1 MIATIFSRGL
11 TPIKEIGVRPQISDM
26 PELPEVE
33 VSKMGITPHIK
44 GQSIDEIIVRQPKLR
59 WMIPEKLQHLKNQKI
74 ISIERRAKYL
84 LLNTEVGSIIVH
96 LGMSGSLRVLD
107 KHYPVEKHDHVDLVL
122 TNGKMLRYNDPRR
135 FGAWLWQESGHVHEL
150 LSNLGPEPLD
160 DDFSAGDMF
169 EKAKG
174 KKIAVK
180 QFIMDNKIVVGV
192 GNIYANESLFS
203 ARIHPKVPAG
213 KLSLEQWK
221 VLTSEIK
228 QVLAI
233 AIQQGGTTLKDFNQ
247 ADGKP
252 GYFAQELQVYG
263 KAGDACPVCKHII
276 QQLKIGQR
284 NSYFCETCQPI

>member
-1 MIATIFSRGL
+1 
-11 TPIKEIGVRPQISDM
+11 M

-74 ISIERRAKYL
+74 MSIERRAKYL
-84 LLNTEVGSIIVH
+84 LLNTEVGSIIIH

-107 KHYPVEKHDHVDLVL
+107 KNYPVEKHDHVDLIL

-135 FGAWLWQESGHVHEL
+135 FGAWLWQEKDQIHEL

-160 DDFSAGDMF
+160 DEFCAGDMF
-169 EKAKG
+169 EKAKA

-180 QFIMDNKIVVGV
+180 QFIMDNKMVVGV

-203 ARIHPKVPAG
+203 ARIHPQVPAG
-213 KLSLEQWK
+213 ELSLEQWN

-252 GYFAQELQVYG
+252 GYFKQELKVYG
-263 KAGDACPVCKHII
+263 RGGQHCVQCDAI
-276 QQLKIGQR
+276 LKEIRQGQR
-284 NSYFCETCQPI
+284 TTVYCSECQR